1 MPRRKQ
7 VLGTDETYHVLN
19 RGVASLPIFNTD
31 KDYRRFIQLTS
42 YYIFID
48 STLSYSSFRD
58 LEVKQQS
65 EYMEK
70 LKKESR
76 RAIDIYAFCLMPNH
90 IHFLVRQIIDGGIT
104 LAFSKIQNAY
114 AKYINLKN
122 RRAGPLFQSRFK
134 AKRVEKDEILIH
146 ISRYIHLNPSTAF
159 LIRPDNLENYEY
171 SSYPTYV
178 GIKKFDFVNP
188 RFILKIVGSVEK
200 YKQFVLNQADYQK
213 DLSKIK
219 HLLLE

>member
-134 AKRVEKDEILIH
+134 AKMKFLFIFPGIFTLIQV
-146 ISRYIHLNPSTAF
+146 RLF
-159 LIRPDNLENYEY
+159 
-171 SSYPTYV
+171 
-178 GIKKFDFVNP
+178 
-188 RFILKIVGSVEK
+188 
-200 YKQFVLNQADYQK
+200 
-213 DLSKIK
+213 
-219 HLLLE
+219 